1 MNKGLVHIYTGDGKG
16 KTTAGA
22 GLALRALGHQFKIC
36 YAYFHKRPEKYG
48 YTEINNLEKLGAEII
63 GIAKGHPFCDADIVP
78 EKHAELAKK
87 QFQELVD
94 YVQKSNLDLLI
105 IDEVIVSVRDGFLP
119 EELLLDFIKNK
130 PEGLELVL
138 TGRGATESLIEL
150 ADYVSE
156 IKKVKHPYDKKITAR
171 EGIEY

>member
-22 GLALRALGHQFKIC
+22 GLALRALGHGLKVC

-48 YTEINNLEKLGAEII
+48 YTEINNLEKLGADIF
-63 GIAKGHPFCDADIVP
+63 GIAKGHPFCDSDIDP
-78 EKHAELAKK
+78 EKHAELAKE
-87 QFQELVD
+87 QFRELIE
-94 YVQKSNLDLLI
+94 YAQNNSFNMLI
-105 IDEVIVSVRDGFLP
+105 IDEVIVSVRGGYLP
-119 EELLLDFIKNK
+119 EELLVDFIKNK
-130 PEGLELVL
+130 PRGLEVIL
-138 TGRGATESLIEL
+138 TGRGASETLIEL

-156 IKKVKHPYDKKITAR
+156 VKKVKHPFDKKITAR